1 MATFVDRYPDEAKV
15 IQATFAVSFISLGIG
30 AFFGLIQALHRTNVL
45 RVFSSVDYYT
55 LLTGHGVLL
64 ALVFTIFFLVGLFTW
79 AIVVSF
85 ERSLPDIRLTWAW
98 FGLMTTGA
106 TLAAVA
112 ILAGLFPSIPMSA
125 DVLYTFYAPMQA
137 HPVFYIGLAM
147 FIVGT
152 WIAGADWFLAY
163 REWRRDHPDERIPL
177 QSFMVLTTM
186 IMWYVSTIGVAVS
199 VVFFLIPWSLG
210 IVDSVNPLLTRT
222 LFWYFGHPVVY
233 FWLMPAYLLWYTV
246 LPKLSGGRLFSDPLA
261 RVVFVLFVLLS
272 TPVGI
277 HHQYLDPGIAEGFKF
292 IAMTN
297 TMFLLLPSLLTAF
310 TVVASVEHGARQRG
324 GEGYLRWLGAL
335 PWRDPA
341 FTGMALAGLMFA
353 AGGFSGMINAGM
365 NINYL
370 IHNTLWIPGH
380 FHMTVGTAVA
390 LTMMAGTYWLLPQLT
405 GKPVY
410 SRPIGLL
417 QVVLW
422 FVGMVFMSNAM
433 HRGGLLGIP
442 RRTAEPQYQQF
453 DFVAAAGS
461 VGEIRAQIA
470 LGGVLLFLS
479 VVIFLFNVAATWA
492 DDRVDTPV
500 DDRIPEP
507 LSPSSGAPLVL
518 DNLALWTV
526 IAVVL
531 VVLAYTLPL
540 ASIVSNSGLFGS
552 SPGFPMVLAQNA
564 LAESAVEALASGAES
579 LSAAP
584 LADLPVTDAA
594 ERLWEV
600 GR

>member
-1 MATFVDRYPDEAKV
+1 MGTYIDSYPEEAKVVQATFVVAFV
-15 IQATFAVSFISLGIG
+15 SLGIG
-30 AFFGLIQALHRTNVL
+30 AFFGLVQALHRTNIV
-45 RVFSSVDYYT
+45 RIIDSVDYYT

-64 ALVFTIFFLVGLFTW
+64 AIVFTIFFLVGTFTW
-79 AIVVSF
+79 ATT
-85 ERSLPDIRLTWAW
+85 RSLERPVPDIRLTWAW

-106 TLAAVA
+106 VFASIA
-112 ILAGLFPSIPMSA
+112 ILAGLVPSLQMSA
-125 DVLYTFYAPMQA
+125 DVLFTFYAPLQA
-137 HPVFYIGLAM
+137 HPLFYIGLAM

-152 WIAGADWFLAY
+152 WMAGADWFWLY
-163 REWRRDHPDERIPL
+163 RQWRRDNPGERIPL
-177 QSFMVLTTM
+177 QTFMVLTTM
-186 IMWYVSTIGVAVS
+186 IMWYISTIGVAVS

-210 IVDSVNPLLTRT
+210 LIDTVNPLLTRT
-222 LFWYFGHPVVY
+222 LFWYFGHPIVY
-233 FWLMPAYLLWYTV
+233 FWLMPAYLMWYTV
-246 LPKLSGGRLFSDPLA
+246 LPKLAGGRLFSDPLA

-310 TVVASVEHGARQRG
+310 TTVASVEHGARQRG

-370 IHNTLWIPGH
+370 VHNTLWVPGH
-380 FHMTVGTAVA
+380 FHLTVGTAVA
-390 LTMMAGTYWLLPQLT
+390 LTFMAGTYWLLPQIT
-405 GKPVY
+405 GKEVY

-422 FVGMVFMSNAM
+422 FIGMVFMSNAM

-442 RRTAEPQYQQF
+442 RRTAEPQYVNF
-453 DFVAAAGS
+453 DFVTAIGS
-461 VGEIRAQIA
+461 VWEIQAQIA
-470 LGGVLLFLS
+470 LGGTLLFLS
-479 VVIFLFNVAATWA
+479 VVLFLFNVAATWA
-492 DDRVDTPV
+492 DDRVEKPV
-500 DDRIPEP
+500 DDYLPEP
-507 LSPSSGAPLVL
+507 LSDASGSPRVL
-518 DNLALWTV
+518 DNLALWTG
-526 IAVVL
+526 IAIVL

-540 ASIVSNSGLFGS
+540 ASIIGDGGLFGS
-552 SPGFPMVLAQNA
+552 STGFPATV
-564 LAESAVEALASGAES
+564 SADV
-579 LSAAP
+579 
-584 LADLPVTDAA
+584 DA
-594 ERLWEV
+594 V
-600 GR
+600 GRLLSEVFA

>member
-1 MATFVDRYPDEAKV
+1 MATFVDRFPEEAKV
-15 IQATFAVSFISLGIG
+15 VQASFAVAFIALGIG
-30 AFFGLIQALHRTNVL
+30 ALFGVVQALHRTDFL
-45 RVFSSVDYYT
+45 RIIDSVDYYT
-55 LLTGHGVLL
+55 LLTAHGVLL

-79 AIVVSF
+79 AVARSF
-85 ERSLPDIRLTWAW
+85 DRPLPDIRLTWAW

-112 ILAGLFPSIPMSA
+112 ILAGLFPEIPMSA
-125 DVLYTFYAPMQA
+125 DVLYTFYAPLQA
-137 HPVFYIGLAM
+137 HPIFYIGLAM
-147 FIVGT
+147 FIIGT
-152 WIAGADWFLAY
+152 WMAGADWFLAY
-163 REWRRDHPDERIPL
+163 REWRGENPDDRIPL
-177 QSFMVLTTM
+177 QAFMVLTTM
-186 IMWYVSTIGVAVS
+186 IMWFVSTIGVAVS

-210 IVDSVNPLLTRT
+210 LIETVNPLLTRT

-246 LPKLSGGRLFSDPLA
+246 LPKLAGGRLFSDPLA

-370 IHNTLWIPGH
+370 IHNTLWVPGH

-405 GKPVY
+405 GKTVY

-442 RRTAEPQYQQF
+442 RRTAEPQYQNF
-453 DFVAAAGS
+453 DFATAVGS
-461 VGEIRAQIA
+461 VGEIQAQIA

-492 DDRVDTPV
+492 QDRVDTPV

-507 LSPSSGAPLVL
+507 LSSSSGAPLVL
-518 DNLALWTV
+518 DNLALWTA

-540 ASIVSNSGLFGS
+540 ASIVTDGGLLGNS
-552 SPGFPMVLAQNA
+552 PAFPVSISVQPVVDAA
-564 LAESAVEALASGAES
+564 LSTLE
-579 LSAAP
+579 SAAP
-584 LADLPVTDAA
+584 GVPIDVHSTDAA
-594 ERLWEV
+594 VDRLTEV
-600 GR
+600 IR

>member
-1 MATFVDRYPDEAKV
+1 MATFVDRYPDESKV
-15 IQATFAVSFISLGIG
+15 IQATFAVAFISLGIG
-30 AFFGLIQALHRTNVL
+30 ALFGVIQALHRTNVF
-45 RVFSSVDYYT
+45 RFIDSVDYYT

-64 ALVFTIFFLVGLFTW
+64 ALVFTIFFLVGVFQWGVT
-79 AIVVSF
+79 
-85 ERSLPDIRLTWAW
+85 ESLDTPAPDIRLTWAW
-98 FGLMTTGA
+98 FGLMTAGA
-106 TLAAVA
+106 TFAAVA
-112 ILAGLFPSIPMSA
+112 ILAGLFPEIPMSA
-125 DVLYTFYAPMQA
+125 DVLYTFYAPLQA
-137 HPVFYIGLAM
+137 HPLFYVGLAM

-152 WIAGADWFLAY
+152 WIAGADWFLSY
-163 REWRRDHPDERIPL
+163 RTWRRDNPDERIPL
-177 QSFMVLTTM
+177 QTFMVLTTM
-186 IMWYVSTIGVAVS
+186 IMWYVSTLGVAVS

-210 IVDSVNPLLTRT
+210 LVDTVNSLLTRT

-246 LPKLSGGRLFSDPLA
+246 LPKLAGGRLFSDPLA
-261 RVVFVLFVLLS
+261 RAVFVLFVLLS

-370 IHNTLWIPGH
+370 VHNTLWVPGH

-390 LTMMAGTYWLLPQLT
+390 LTFMAGTYWLLPQIT
-405 GKPVY
+405 GKTVY

-417 QVVLW
+417 QVIIW

-442 RRTAEPQYQQF
+442 RRTAEPQYTNF
-453 DFVAAAGS
+453 DFAAAVGS
-461 VGEIRAQIA
+461 VGELRMQIA

-479 VVIFLFNVAATWA
+479 VVLFLFNVAATWA
-492 DDRVDTPV
+492 DDRVGTPV
-500 DDRIPEP
+500 DDTIPAP
-507 LSPSSGAPLVL
+507 LSPASGAPLVL
-518 DNLALWTV
+518 DNLALWTL

-531 VVLAYTLPL
+531 VVLAYTLPIL
-540 ASIVSNSGLFGS
+540 SIVSDAGLFGS
-552 SPGFPMVLAQNA
+552 STGFPVTITPEAA
-564 LAESAVEALASGAES
+564 ADAVVDTLRG
-579 LSAAP
+579 
-584 LADLPVTDAA
+584 V
-594 ERLWEV
+594 R
-600 GR
+600 

>member
-15 IQATFAVSFISLGIG
+15 VQASFAVSFIALGIG
-30 AFFGLIQALHRTNVL
+30 ALFGLIQALHRTDVL
-45 RVFSSVDYYT
+45 RVIDSVDYYT
-55 LLTGHGVLL
+55 LLTAHGVLL

-79 AIVVSF
+79 AVTRSF
-85 ERSLPDIRLTWAW
+85 DRPVPDIRLTWAW

-106 TLAAVA
+106 TLAAIA
-112 ILAGLFPSIPMSA
+112 ILAGLFPEIPMSA
-125 DVLYTFYAPMQA
+125 DVLYTFYAPLQA
-137 HPVFYIGLAM
+137 HPIFYIGLAM
-147 FIVGT
+147 FIIGT
-152 WIAGADWFLAY
+152 WMAGADWFLAY
-163 REWRRDHPDERIPL
+163 RGWRSEHPNDRIPL
-177 QSFMVLTTM
+177 QAFMVLTTM
-186 IMWYVSTIGVAVS
+186 IMWFVSTIGVAVS

-210 IVDSVNPLLTRT
+210 LVESVNPLLTRT

-341 FTGMALAGLMFA
+341 FAGMALAGLMFA
-353 AGGFSGMINAGM
+353 AGGFSGMVNAGM

-370 IHNTLWIPGH
+370 IHNTLWVPGH

-405 GKPVY
+405 GKTVY

-422 FVGMVFMSNAM
+422 FIGMVFMSNAM

-442 RRTAEPQYQQF
+442 RRTAEPQYQNF
-453 DFVAAAGS
+453 DFATAVGS
-461 VGEIRAQIA
+461 VGEIQMQIA
-470 LGGVLLFLS
+470 LGGLLLFLS
-479 VVIFLFNVAATWA
+479 VVLFLFNVAATWA

-507 LSPSSGAPLVL
+507 LSPPSGAPLVL
-518 DNLALWTV
+518 DNLALWTG
-526 IAVVL
+526 IAIVL

-540 ASIVSNSGLFGS
+540 AGIVSDAGLLGQ
-552 SPGFPMVLAQNA
+552 SPGFPVSVSVQSVIEATR
-564 LAESAVEALASGAES
+564 SALAS
-579 LSAAP
+579 LSPDA
-584 LADLPVTDAA
+584 LAGVRPVDAVS
-594 ERLWEV
+594 ERLLEV
-600 GR
+600 IR